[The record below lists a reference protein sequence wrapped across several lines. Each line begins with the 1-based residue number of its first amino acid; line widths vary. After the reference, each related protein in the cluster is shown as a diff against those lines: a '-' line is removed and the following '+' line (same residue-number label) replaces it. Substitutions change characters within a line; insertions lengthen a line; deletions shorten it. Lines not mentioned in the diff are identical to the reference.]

1 MGFIAE
7 IFDGFEIEQAVDG
20 FGACIIVGVVHG
32 TTNINPA
39 FGGPIG
45 KPEIG
50 HYSRRDHCNISPTK
64 RIGQHTTHQSDFE
77 HGRKSVEQRKSQNRI
92 DAIYAARNNARKSTC
107 AAFQVKL

>member
-39 FGGPIG
+39 LGGPIS
-45 KPEIG
+45 KPEIS
-50 HYSRRDHCNISPTK
+50 YNRRRDHRNISPTK
-64 RIGQHTTHQSDFE
+64 
-77 HGRKSVEQRKSQNRI
+77 
-92 DAIYAARNNARKSTC
+92 
-107 AAFQVKL
+107 